1 MPCSFVCDISY
12 EEGESKIQLTFVL
25 ENDIIGD
32 QPRVS
37 KNLTYAHDRE

>member
-1 MPCSFVCDISY
+1 MPCSFVCDIWH
-12 EEGESKIQLTFVL
+12 EEGEGKIELSFVL
-25 ENDIIGD
+25 ENDVNGD